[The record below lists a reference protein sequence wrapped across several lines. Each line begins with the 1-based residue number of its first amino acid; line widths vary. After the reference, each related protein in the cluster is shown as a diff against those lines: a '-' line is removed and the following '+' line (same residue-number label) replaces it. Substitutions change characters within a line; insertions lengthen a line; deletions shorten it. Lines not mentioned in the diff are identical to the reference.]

1 MNFQNPSFTTID
13 DPINN
18 FTGLNKPDAVATDE
32 EAAGVEYLK
41 SLSPLEKLRLGY
53 QILGVQIKDPK
64 SDCQRCHGNGYVSI
78 NPDTGE
84 PRACP
89 CILPP
94 EMHNGNRAE
103 RRAAARAARKLK
115 F

>member
-1 MNFQNPSFTTID
+1 MNFQNPAFTTID
-13 DPINN
+13 DPIDN
-18 FTGLNKPDAVATDE
+18 FTGLNKPDAIATE
-32 EAAGVEYLK
+32 EEQQGVGFLR
-41 SLSPLEKLRLGY
+41 SLPPLYRLRLGY
-53 QILGVQIKDPK
+53 KILGVEIKDPK
-64 SDCQRCHGNGYVSI
+64 VTCQRCHGKGYVSI

-94 EMHNGNRAE
+94 EMHNGNRAQ
-103 RRAAARAARKLK
+103 RRAAAKAARKMK

>member
-1 MNFQNPSFTTID
+1 MNRQYPTFATID
-13 DPINN
+13 DPIIESSVKPSRQ
-18 FTGLNKPDAVATDE
+18 LNHTE
-32 EAAGVEYLK
+32 EKAAIDYLNQ
-41 SLSPLEKLRLGY
+41 LSPLEKLRLGY
-53 QILGVQIKDPK
+53 QVMGVQIRDPK
-64 SDCQRCHGNGYVSI
+64 SDCQRCHGKGYVSI

-89 CILPP
+89 CILPA

-103 RRAAARAARKLK
+103 RRAAARAARKMK

>member
-1 MNFQNPSFTTID
+1 MNFQYPKFTTID
-13 DPINN
+13 DPIIVSDVKPSRQ
-18 FTGLNKPDAVATDE
+18 LNHTE
-32 EAAGVEYLK
+32 EKAALDYLE

-53 QILGVQIKDPK
+53 QIMGVQIRDPK
-64 SDCQRCHGNGYVSI
+64 SDCQRCHGKGYVSI

-89 CILPP
+89 CILPQ

-103 RRAAARAARKLK
+103 RRAAARAARKMK

>member
-1 MNFQNPSFTTID
+1 MSFPNSSFTTID
-13 DPINN
+13 DPVQS
-18 FTGLNKPDAVATDE
+18 FAGLNKPDDVATDE

>member
-1 MNFQNPSFTTID
+1 MNFPNPSFTTID
-13 DPINN
+13 DPIEN
-18 FTGLNKPDAVATDE
+18 FNGLNKHDAVATDE

-64 SDCQRCHGNGYVSI
+64 SDCQRCHGKGYVSI

-89 CILPP
+89 CILPS

-103 RRAAARAARKLK
+103 RRAAARAARKMK